1 MLGLIFADFDK
12 IHFSLFGLDLVEPM
26 ALVTDSILGITSVVF
41 GILVM
46 RKMKTEHPFYS
57 YWMWFFFVFGVG
69 AFYGGLSHIFFNY
82 WGVVGK
88 FGTWI
93 AGPISIY
100 CIEQAMISAHP
111 NSKTVNLLKGISFWK
126 LVIVFTVWI
135 CIVTMGPIH
144 EKPAIGFLPIAINT
158 IVGVLISAGVLGRY
172 YYKRGLS
179 INYKYFVLGVIVML
193 PSAFIF
199 LMKINLHPWFD
210 KNDLSHVLLLA
221 GIIYFYLG
229 CKRLYKEGLNQ
240 DAYI

>member
-12 IHFSLFGLDLVEPM
+12 IHFSLFGLDLLEPM
-26 ALVTDSILGITSVVF
+26 ALVTDSILGIISVYFGFKLKKMTSSA
-41 GILVM
+41 
-46 RKMKTEHPFYS
+46 HPFYT

-69 AFYGGLSHIFFNY
+69 AFYGGLAHIFFNY

-100 CIEQAMISAHP
+100 CIEQAMIAAHP
-111 NSKTVNLLKGISFWK
+111 NRKTVKLLKGISFWK
-126 LVIVFTVWI
+126 LVIVFAIWTA
-135 CIVTMGPIH
+135 IVTMGPIH

-158 IVGVLISAGVLGRY
+158 IVGVVISAGLLGRY
-172 YYKRGLS
+172 YYKKGLS
-179 INYKYFVLGVIVML
+179 LNYKYFVLGVVVML

-221 GIIYFYLG
+221 GIVYLYTG
-229 CKRLYKEGLNQ
+229 CRRLYKEGLNQ